1 MSFHLCYM
9 AHQTNGSNSS
19 DLMLDRC
26 VRQILPH
33 FLEFYMIEDIF
44 LKAVLH
50 IRQKPY
56 PKRYKITFVKSQYF
70 KTRDAIAC
78 FWPKSNGKAS
88 STVKQLGYKFLITS
102 SGLQVD

>member
-1 MSFHLCYM
+1 MNFHLCCV

-19 DLMLDRC
+19 DLMLDRCC

-44 LKAVLH
+44 LQALLH

-56 PKRYKITFVKSQYF
+56 PKRYKITFVKS
-70 KTRDAIAC
+70 
-78 FWPKSNGKAS
+78 
-88 STVKQLGYKFLITS
+88 
-102 SGLQVD
+102 